1 MAFSN
6 FNLPINEVSV
16 ILFLVVCL
24 ISYYFI
30 FKEHHKKNKLKFH
43 EIYPRVINY
52 IILCMVSVLV
62 LLFGIDRVF
71 TGYVYNDEIYEV
83 IKEFVT
89 GFAIISVVITNFI
102 FYLKRNKVDL
112 IQETRDAQDEK
123 DSKIAEI
130 IEIVIFSLMFIVPL
144 FNIFRYINYIDKL
157 ERTRQIVFGILFMI
171 MSVFLLFS
179 MNPLNI
185 RGKIKN
191 IFRK

>member
-6 FNLPINEVSV
+6 FTLPINQFSV

-30 FKEHHKKNKLKFH
+30 FKEHHKKNQFKFH

-52 IILCMVSVLV
+52 LILCIISFFV

-89 GFAIISVVITNFI
+89 GFAIISAVIINFI
-102 FYLKRNKVDL
+102 FYIKRNKVDL
-112 IQETRDAQDEK
+112 VQEVRDAQDEK

>member
-112 IQETRDAQDEK
+112 IQEVRDAQDEK